1 MFLFQAMESAK
12 RLINDNMV
20 EAIPVRFQTIF

>member
-1 MFLFQAMESAK
+1 METAK

-20 EAIPVRFQTIF
+20 EMIMVGKLHDCLLCCN